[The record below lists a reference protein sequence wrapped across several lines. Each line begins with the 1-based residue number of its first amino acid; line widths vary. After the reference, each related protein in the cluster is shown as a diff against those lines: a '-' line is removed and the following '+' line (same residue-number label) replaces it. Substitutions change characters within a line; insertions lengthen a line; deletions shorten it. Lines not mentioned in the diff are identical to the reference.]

1 MLLQGNMI
9 GHGNLLVDQFLAMD
23 PGDIVEPINGIAT
36 KEPAYGLDAIWI
48 KKSQKEEA
56 VFRGYTV
63 VNCATVVV
71 THLTKLIEEHAFEL
85 IGRQEVQELTESLK
99 VNYPKV
105 VEEVI
110 GPEKLNLGEVV
121 KVLQNLLEEKV
132 SIRDLRTIFETLAD
146 YCKGIKHPD
155 VLTRYVRI
163 ALGRGIIK
171 KYLTPDEKLI
181 VTTLDRGVEDLM
193 ASCLQHREDGS
204 TTLQIDPEIAHKLLG
219 GIAKSIEQFQKTGS
233 QPIVLCGS
241 LIRWE
246 FKRLIK
252 RFIPGVAVLAFDE
265 LPQGTKTQTLG
276 SITI

>member
-1 MLLQGNMI
+1 
-9 GHGNLLVDQFLAMD
+9 
-23 PGDIVEPINGIAT
+23 
-36 KEPAYGLDAIWI
+36 
-48 KKSQKEEA
+48 
-56 VFRGYTV
+56 
-63 VNCATVVV
+63 
-71 THLTKLIEEHAFEL
+71 
-85 IGRQEVQELTESLK
+85 
-99 VNYPKV
+99 
-105 VEEVI
+105 
-110 GPEKLNLGEVV
+110 
-121 KVLQNLLEEKV
+121 
-132 SIRDLRTIFETLAD
+132 
-146 YCKGIKHPD
+146 
-155 VLTRYVRI
+155 
-163 ALGRGIIK
+163 
-171 KYLTPDEKLI
+171 
-181 VTTLDRGVEDLM
+181 M